1 MKLSNKNL
9 KLNSTLTTK
18 AAKNPDG
25 GSKKQLALAFK
36 QSTLL
41 SSQTTNTHH
50 QPTPGGAD
58 QRGDSTCFGGTPS
71 PSRPLRVRQLRRSPS
86 PAPHV
91 RLSSDPAGRS
101 RPSGPTACASSY
113 LRPVRCRE
121 MRLHRPARTV
131 NTLTRP

>member
-1 MKLSNKNL
+1 MLRR
-9 KLNSTLTTK
+9 NSALT
-18 AAKNPDG
+18 
-25 GSKKQLALAFK
+25 
-36 QSTLL
+36 
-41 SSQTTNTHH
+41 
-50 QPTPGGAD
+50 
-58 QRGDSTCFGGTPS
+58 
-71 PSRPLRVRQLRRSPS
+71 RPLRVRQLRRSPS

-131 NTLTRP
+131 NTLTRPTVHCGSPYTDTEAGACIDYPQ